1 MAWQDNVK
9 KVIAEDCRQAYLEAQ
24 TDKRGKRYKTRR
36 PYTIPAI
43 SLALVDALNK
53 DDESEA
59 KRLLLIR
66 RTGCF
71 SLI

>member
-9 KVIAEDCRQAYLEAQ
+9 KVIGEDCKQAYLEAQ
-24 TDKRGKRYKTRR
+24 TDKRGKRYKKRR
-36 PYTIPAI
+36 PYIIPAI

-53 DDESEA
+53 HDEVEA

-66 RTGCF
+66 RTGGI

>member
-24 TDKRGKRYKTRR
+24 TDKKGGRYKKYR
-36 PYTIPAI
+36 PYIVPET
-43 SLALVDALNK
+43 SRALVNALNNN
-53 DDESEA
+53 DEAEA

-66 RTGCF
+66 RIGSV